1 MTEQPISPQGPASPR
16 EEKLKA
22 IAAVFGEAVALRLAA
37 SPAQAAPRRS
47 PDATIDADRIAWQTN
62 RLIQHLRSRTAPAS
76 AKAHRPSP
84 EPAAPPAP
92 PQRRPEGSRIPPL
105 AAGEDLAGEHPAVIA
120 HMLRDAPQEL
130 RVAVLRALPGQ
141 IARAVMR
148 RLKAA

>member
-22 IAAVFGEAVALRLAA
+22 IAAVFGEAVAHRLATSA
-37 SPAQAAPRRS
+37 PQTAPRRAG
-47 PDATIDADRIAWQTN
+47 DAAIDADRVAWQTN
-62 RLIQHLRSRTAPAS
+62 RLIQHLRSRTTSAS
-76 AKAHRPSP
+76 AKAHLPSP
-84 EPAAPPAP
+84 EPASLQAP
-92 PQRRPEGSRIPPL
+92 PQHRRQTPRLPPL
-105 AAGEDLAGEHPAVIA
+105 SAGEDLAGEHPAVIA